1 MCIRDRSGLAI
12 IWAKLVWELF
22 LAMSELFLAIS
33 ELFLALK
40 NVRNLESKLSLAIFV
55 CERVFDPDFESIFW
69 MQLCKYKYPHFL
81 KERFESEQI
90 ERVVQYEEGGGTK
103 GIPSYFEQRSSLSY
117 AAKCIKEHRT
127 DIYQVRGNKW

>member
-1 MCIRDRSGLAI
+1 
-12 IWAKLVWELF
+12 
-22 LAMSELFLAIS
+22 MSELFLAIS

-90 ERVVQYEEGGGTK
+90 ERVVQYEEGGGQKEFRHILNREALYRT
-103 GIPSYFEQRSSLSY
+103 QLS
-117 AAKCIKEHRT
+117 ALKNTEL
-127 DIYQVRGNKW
+127 IYTR